1 MKRKIPPTRQELF
14 RLRRRLEIALRGH
27 KLLKDKLEALIKEIT
42 PLLPRYRSLVE
53 EVERRFPAVVGRFAM
68 ADAASPAGA
77 VDAAVSQNVAPAD
90 LTFRERWFMG
100 ATIPEAEPPAQFG
113 AFSYSLV
120 RTAPELDAAVR
131 DMRELLPAL
140 VELAVL
146 EQTLLRIA
154 VELERTR
161 RRTNALEHV
170 LIPELASARKDIE
183 FKLSEL
189 ERSDTTR
196 LMKIKEMLE
205 AEDEDEEARRLPA
218 L

>member
-1 MKRKIPPTRQELF
+1 MRRKVPPTRMELLRIRK
-14 RLRRRLEIALRGH
+14 RLALAVRGH

-170 LIPELASARKDIE
+170 LIPELQEARKDIE
-183 FKLSEL
+183 QKISET
-189 ERSDTTR
+189 ERSTISR
-196 LMKIKEMLE
+196 LMKIKDMIM
-205 AEDEDEEARRLPA
+205 ARR
-218 L
+218 